1 MKKAF
6 CLALFLA
13 CIARAQGQTPDP
25 QPQIVNL
32 TQASGTVTAVD
43 LTAHFVTAI
52 KIPEAVTSVAVG
64 DPALFQA
71 EHSDHEPD
79 LVFVKVLTAK
89 PAESDLLISTAN
101 GHELC
106 MLLVS
111 KGQEAK
117 SRVDFLLNY
126 RRERNFIVEPSS
138 LPVGVAET
146 LPVQASP
153 LPPTATGTMASG
165 NPASPPEPAPLGHLE
180 AANAPP
186 IASQLS
192 ALDELLERQQRAP
205 LPKLYGEHPATEAAG
220 GERIRAGVS
229 EVIDGGEGVIVL
241 FSVVNPQS
249 HAILLMPPQVQLG
262 GEARQGKLILHSRWT
277 SAGQLPVIAYRLS
290 TRRLGPGERADGV
303 VVFERPPYKQSNETL
318 FLQMA
323 EAGAVDEP
331 ALAPIGFGVSTS
343 QEDYYARRSSEK

>member
-13 CIARAQGQTPDP
+13 CIAHAQGQTPDP
-25 QPQIVNL
+25 QPQIVNH
-32 TQASGTVTAVD
+32 TQTSGTVAVVD

-52 KIPEAVTSVAVG
+52 RVPEAVTSVAVG

-79 LVFVKVLTAK
+79 LVFVKVLTAN

-111 KGQEAK
+111 KGQEAEPP
-117 SRVDFLLNY
+117 VDFLVNY
-126 RRERNFIVEPSS
+126 RPVRSFIVEPSS
-138 LPVGVAET
+138 LPVGVRET
-146 LPVQASP
+146 LSVQTSP
-153 LPPTATGTMASG
+153 HLQTTTGTMASG
-165 NPASPPEPAPLGHLE
+165 DPASSSELVPASYYD
-180 AANAPP
+180 AAIAPP
-186 IASQLS
+186 IASHLS
-192 ALDELLERQQRAP
+192 ALDELLERQQRNP
-205 LPKLYGEHPATEAAG
+205 LPKLHGEHPATKVAG

-229 EVIDGGEGVIVL
+229 EVIDGGEDVIVL

-262 GEARQGKLILHSRWT
+262 GETKQGKLIKHARWT
-277 SAGQLPVIAYRLS
+277 SAEQLPVIAYKLS

-323 EAGAVDEP
+323 EAGAVNEP

-343 QEDYYARRSSEK
+343 QEDYHARRSSEK

>member
-1 MKKAF
+1 MKKAL

-13 CIARAQGQTPDP
+13 CIASAQGQTPDP
-25 QPQIVNL
+25 QPQIVNR
-32 TQASGTVTAVD
+32 TQASGAVTVVD
-43 LTAHFVTAI
+43 VTAHFVTAI

-79 LVFVKVLTAK
+79 LVFVKVLTAN
-89 PAESDLLISTAN
+89 PAESDLLISTAE

-117 SRVDFLLNY
+117 PPVDFLVNY
-126 RRERNFIVEPSS
+126 RPDRSFIVEPSS
-138 LPVGVAET
+138 LPVGVAQT

-153 LPPTATGTMASG
+153 LSPTTTATMASG
-165 NPASPPEPAPLGHLE
+165 NPASSSELVPASHSDLAI
-180 AANAPP
+180 AAP

-192 ALDELLERQQRAP
+192 ALDALLERQRHAP
-205 LPKLYGEHPATEAAG
+205 LPKLYGEHPATEVAG

-229 EVIDGGEGVIVL
+229 QVIDGGEDVIVL

-249 HAILLMPPQVQLG
+249 HAILLLPPQVQLG
-262 GEARQGKLILHSRWT
+262 GESKQGKLIKQSRWT
-277 SAGQLPVIAYRLS
+277 SAEQLPVIAYRLS
-290 TRRLGPGERADGV
+290 SRRLGPGERADGV

-331 ALAPIGFGVSTS
+331 ALAPIGFGVSTF
-343 QEDYYARRSSEK
+343 QEDYHARRSSEK

>member
-1 MKKAF
+1 MKKAL

-13 CIARAQGQTPDP
+13 CIARAQGQTPNP
-25 QPQIVNL
+25 QPQIVNG
-32 TQASGTVTAVD
+32 TEASWAVTVVD
-43 LTAHFVTAI
+43 VTAHFVTAI
-52 KIPEAVTSVAVG
+52 RLPEAVTSVAVG

-79 LVFVKVLTAK
+79 IVFIKVLTTK
-89 PAESDLLISTAN
+89 PAESDLLISTAD

-117 SRVDFLLNY
+117 PRVDFLVNY
-126 RRERNFIVEPSS
+126 RPGRSFIVEPSR
-138 LPVGVAET
+138 LPVGLAET
-146 LPVQASP
+146 LPVQASA
-153 LPPTATGTMASG
+153 LPPTSTGTMASG
-165 NPASPPEPAPLGHLE
+165 IPPSSTEPAPLGHSH
-180 AANAPP
+180 AAIAPP

-192 ALDELLERQQRAP
+192 SLDELLQRQQHAP

-229 EVIDGGEGVIVL
+229 RVIDGGEDVIVL

-249 HAILLMPPQVQLG
+249 HAILLLPPQVQLG
-262 GEARQGKLILHSRWT
+262 GKSKQGKLIKHARWT
-277 SAGQLPVIAYRLS
+277 SAEQLPVVAYRLS
-290 TRRLGPGERADGV
+290 TCRLGPGERADGV

-343 QEDYYARRSSEK
+343 QEDYHARRSSDK